1 MKFAVTSSFYDN
13 GATQISHPF
22 ACDDS
27 TVDSY
32 VQEWNRDIYTDVFDT
47 FSDAVEFYLN
57 NKEA

>member
-13 GATQISHPF
+13 GATTISQPF
-22 ACDDS
+22 ACSDNAEDS
-27 TVDSY
+27 F